1 MRYIG
6 KSKISTLHSK
16 PDISYP
22 LIRLPQ
28 QYKHLIGETAQI
40 FMTDYEGKGG
50 FLILL
55 EEREND
61 SKVVK
66 QSLETRIESRVSVLE
81 SSIEAIESKI
91 DKLIELNFQNNE
103 LSNNKSLKNDGL
115 DRIRTGDL
123 RRVKAM
129 S

>member
-28 QYKHLIGETAQI
+28 LYKHLIGETAQI
-40 FMTDYEGKGG
+40 FMTDYEGKSG

-66 QSLETRIESRVSVLE
+66 QSLETRIESRLS
-81 SSIEAIESKI
+81 AIVSKI
-91 DKLIELNFQNNE
+91 EE
-103 LSNNKSLKNDGL
+103 LSNFLLKNNNNNPTEK
-115 DRIRTGDL
+115 REKQWARGDSNA
-123 RRVKAM
+123 RPPPCQGDVIT